1 MQILENAKEWWH
13 KLPGHRRQ
21 KITMWSFIGAA
32 SVIAFGAYYFTG
44 RGNDDKKVEP
54 EIVEKV
60 NRDEQILKQDY
71 DAYIQNL
78 IKREI
83 ANAKLSP
90 PQQQAVVQSVAA
102 LPEIEE
108 DGGDYPS
115 AEADTD
121 REVAASLPEY
131 PQAPPAPGLSYYDSM
146 DYASNTQN
154 QEEYAEP
161 EIIGDVEVLTFKPV
175 KQDTAT
181 TPAKGV
187 GSEHEGKVYLGVG
200 FMPAKLLVGIDAMT
214 TQSGQQNP
222 ETILLRVQAPATLP
236 NKIKMDVQGCF
247 AVANAWGNL
256 AKERIQAQT
265 VSMHCLTMDGKKAV
279 EGELRGFVADKDG
292 KRDMA
297 GIVVSRAGS
306 LLASSVLANTISG
319 IGNSVQNNVGTQS
332 ISPLG
337 VTKTFDAK
345 DSLQAGAGE
354 GFGKGL
360 SDVGKLILDLA
371 KQASPVI
378 EAGAAKEVMI
388 MVQEPTWLE
397 IKDIRG

>member
-1 MQILENAKEWWH
+1 MKAIDNAKDWWFG
-13 KLPGHRRQ
+13 LPGAKRQ
-21 KITMWSFIGAA
+21 SIAKWAFLTTAI
-32 SVIAFGAYYFTG
+32 VIAFGSYYFTG
-44 RGNDDKKVEP
+44 RGNEEKKPVTNK
-54 EIVEKV
+54 VEKV
-60 NRDEQILKQDY
+60 DQDEVIFKRDY
-71 DAYIQNL
+71 DAYIQGL
-78 IKREI
+78 IEKEV
-83 ANAKLSP
+83 AEKLSA
-90 PQQQAVVQSVAA
+90 PQQQAVAESVAA
-102 LPEIEE
+102 LPEIEPE
-108 DGGDYPS
+108 PDPAAELEKEFQASNYP
-115 AEADTD
+115 
-121 REVAASLPEY
+121 VPAAPEF
-131 PQAPPAPGLSYYDSM
+131 PAAPVGLSFYDGQSS
-146 DYASNTQN
+146 YAQN
-154 QEEYAEP
+154 EVPDEYLEP
-161 EIIGDVEVLTFKPV
+161 EVIGDVEVLTFKPH
-175 KQDTAT
+175 QPERGS

-187 GSEHEGKVYLGVG
+187 GSEGEGKVYLGVG
-200 FMPAKLLVGIDAMT
+200 FMPARLLVGIDAMT
-214 TQSGQQNP
+214 TQSGQSNP

-236 NKIKMDVQGCF
+236 NKIKMQVTGCF

-265 VSMHCLTMDGKKAV
+265 VSMHCLTADGKKAV

-306 LLASSVLANTISG
+306 LLASSVLANTLSG
-319 IGNSVQNNVGTQS
+319 IGSSVQNNLGTQA

-337 VTKTFDAK
+337 VTQSFDAK
-345 DSLQAGAGE
+345 ESIQGGLGE

-360 SDVGKLILDLA
+360 SEVGKLILDLA